1 MKSVDNLNLSRWRSL
16 DARAALCALAD
27 HVREDRTYRPIGAA
41 GTERLYVSA
50 AGHDWELLVNGPK
63 FFDTRAGHGGGG
75 AVDLAMHL
83 FGLPFKGAV
92 SLLRER
98 GL

>member
-1 MKSVDNLNLSRWRSL
+1 MDKFNLSRWRSL
-16 DARAALCALAD
+16 DARAVLRELAD
-27 HVREDRTYRPIGAA
+27 HVQEDRTYRPIGAV
-41 GTERLYVSA
+41 GTERLHVSA
-50 AGHDWELLVNGPK
+50 AGHDWELLVSGPK
-63 FFDTRAGHGGGG
+63 FFDMRTGQGGGG

>member
-1 MKSVDNLNLSRWRSL
+1 MSSVDNLSLSRWRSL
-16 DARAALCALAD
+16 NARAALCELAD
-27 HVREDRTYRPIGAA
+27 HIKEDRTYRPIGAV
-41 GTERLYVSA
+41 GTERLHVSA
-50 AGHDWELLVNGPK
+50 GGHDWELLVSGPK
-63 FFDTRAGHGGGG
+63 FFDTRTRQGGGG

-92 SLLRER
+92 SLLQER

>member
-1 MKSVDNLNLSRWRSL
+1 MKSVDNSELTRLRNME
-16 DARAALCALAD
+16 ALRTLGLLAE
-27 HVREDRTYRPIGAA
+27 HVCVDRDFKPTKSHATR
-41 GTERLYVSA
+41 RVHVSA
-50 AGHDWELLVNGPK
+50 AGAEWELLVNGPK
-63 FFDTRAGHGGGG
+63 FYDTRTGQGGGG

-83 FGLPFKGAV
+83 FGLPFKGAM

>member
-16 DARAALCALAD
+16 DARAALRELAD
-27 HVREDRTYRPIGAA
+27 HVQEDRTYRPIGAV
-41 GTERLYVSA
+41 GTERLHVSA
-50 AGHDWELLVNGPK
+50 AGHDWELLVSGPK
-63 FFDTRAGHGGGG
+63 FFDTRTGQGGGG